1 LLPQAQK
8 EMGWKST
15 ASLLAGIL
23 LFMAA
28 NILLPHEHGHQH
40 GNDGHFEESHA
51 EMGHKPPNGTPDS
64 TAL

>member
-15 ASLLAGIL
+15 ASLLMGIL

-28 NILLPHEHGHQH
+28 NSLLPHEHDRQYGD
-40 GNDGHFEESHA
+40 DGHFEEFNA
-51 EMGHKPPNGTPDS
+51 EMGHGTHDGTS
-64 TAL
+64 GFN